1 MSDKIDWLREAVEA
15 VENVVRERDS
25 RIRQLD
31 QRAGELQALVA
42 VYAEYVALLESSLAD
57 LHGTHGYRP
66 PAAAVRRGAELR
78 QRIEELS
85 SAPPIWMR
93 RRRSR
98 ASFAA
103 ASAWNSRNERCAGDR
118 FEH

>member
-57 LHGTHGYRP
+57 LHGTHGYRS

-85 SAPPIWMR
+85 SAPADLDAPPLQSRIFR
-93 RRRSR
+93 RGVGM
-98 ASFAA
+98 
-103 ASAWNSRNERCAGDR
+103 E
-118 FEH
+118 FEE

>member
-57 LHGTHGYRP
+57 LHGTH

-85 SAPPIWMR
+85 SAPADLDAPPPQSRIFR
-93 RRRSR
+93 RGVGM
-98 ASFAA
+98 
-103 ASAWNSRNERCAGDR
+103 E
-118 FEH
+118 FEE